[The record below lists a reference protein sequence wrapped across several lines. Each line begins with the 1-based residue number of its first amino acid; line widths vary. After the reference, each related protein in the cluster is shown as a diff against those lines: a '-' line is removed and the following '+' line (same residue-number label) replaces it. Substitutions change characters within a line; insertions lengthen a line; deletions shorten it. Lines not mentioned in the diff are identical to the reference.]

1 MAEKTSS
8 KEASI
13 TSEKPQAQ
21 DNLVTTKHSV
31 VIDGKEIKYTA
42 TTGTLVLKYEDTAR
56 TGEEAGKFT
65 GQQAKAEIFFVA
77 YSRDNVKKKAKRPVT
92 FSFNGGPGSSSI
104 WMHLGALGPR
114 RVVVKDTE
122 PTPPPYRL
130 SDNEFSLLDKTDLV
144 FIDPVGTGF
153 SRPIAGEKAQDFHS
167 LKSDVAS
174 VSAFIRLYISRYERW
189 LSPLF
194 LIGESYGTTRAAA
207 LSEHLQ
213 ENYGINLNGLMLIS
227 AALDFSTLSFDH
239 GNDMPYALFL
249 PTYSATAW
257 YHKALP
263 AKSQKKKLR
272 TVLDEVEAF
281 VREDYVPALFQGSS
295 LAPEKRDAIAEKL
308 AYFTG
313 LSPDFIHNCN
323 LRIPMGHF
331 AKELLRQRNLTVGRI
346 DSRYLGR
353 DRDNAG
359 AAFEY
364 DPSLAATIPA
374 YSATLNAYVRH
385 ELGYQSDVPYT
396 ALSYDVNRNW
406 QWESDNRYVTVS
418 ESLRKTMC
426 ANPHMKVHVAN
437 GYYDLATPHLASE
450 YTFDHLSLAPALQD
464 NISMSYYEA
473 GHMMYVHMPSL
484 EKFRKHLVDFITHS
498 CP

>member
-1 MAEKTSS
+1 MAED
-8 KEASI
+8 ASVSNDQ
-13 TSEKPQAQ
+13 TQVQ

-42 TTGTLVLKYEDTAR
+42 TTGTLVLKYEDTAT
-56 TGEEAGKFT
+56 TGEEAGKFA
-65 GQQAKAEIFFVA
+65 GHKAKAEVFFVA
-77 YSRDNVKKKAKRPVT
+77 YSRDNIKKKAKRPLT

-114 RVVVKDTE
+114 RVLVEDTE
-122 PTPPPYRL
+122 ATPPPYRL

-167 LKSDVAS
+167 LKRDVES

-194 LIGESYGTTRAAA
+194 LIGESYGTTRASA
-207 LSEHLQ
+207 LSAHLQ
-213 ENYGINLNGLMLIS
+213 DTHGINLNGLMLIS
-227 AALDFSTLSFDH
+227 AVLDFGTLSFH
-239 GNDMPYALFL
+239 HNNDLCYALFL

-257 YHKALP
+257 YHQALP
-263 AKSQKKKLR
+263 AKLQKKKLR
-272 TVLDEVEAF
+272 TVLDEVEDF
-281 VREDYVPALFQGSS
+281 VRQDYVPALFQGSS
-295 LAPEKRDAIAEKL
+295 LSSEASEAIAQKL
-308 AYFTG
+308 AHFTG
-313 LSPDFIHNCN
+313 LSADFIQNSN
-323 LRIPMGHF
+323 LRVTIWHF
-331 AKELLRQRNLTVGRI
+331 TKELLRQRQETVGRI

-353 DRDNAG
+353 DRNSAG
-359 AAFEY
+359 AMFEY
-364 DPSLAATIPA
+364 DPSLAATTPP
-374 YSATLNAYVRH
+374 YSAAFNSYVRN
-385 ELGYQSDVPYT
+385 ELEYHSDVPYT
-396 ALSYDVNRNW
+396 TLSYDVNKNW
-406 QWESDNRYVTVS
+406 QWESDNQYVDVA

-437 GYYDLATPHLASE
+437 GYYDLATPHFATE
-450 YTFDHLSLAPALQD
+450 YTFDHLSLAPALRD

-484 EKFRKHLVDFITHS
+484 EKFKRSLAAFIEEA